1 MGQQESLPQKIP
13 HREEFP
19 SAPSWVQGGFYIWVG
34 AAFTKPSS
42 VVSLVLQNSSINH
55 QPSPQQVWH
64 FTPPGQ
70 ETRLHVSHEVRHRNK
85 TPKSSTHPPA
95 TGTWG
100 LLPPSLSLSVYSHSA
115 TFPVQSKQP
124 PFTSP
129 TKDDTA
135 AGTGPLSKQ
144 PMPRCGLIL
153 AGERHHYLTLLKL
166 DHCL

>member
-13 HREEFP
+13 HREKFP
-19 SAPSWVQGGFYIWVG
+19 SAPSWVQGGFCIWVG

-70 ETRLHVSHEVRHRNK
+70 ETWLHVSHEVRHRNK

-95 TGTWG
+95 TGIWG
-100 LLPPSLSLSVYSHSA
+100 LLPPSLSLSLCIRI
-115 TFPVQSKQP
+115 QP
-124 PFTSP
+124 PFLFNPSNH
-129 TKDDTA
+129 
-135 AGTGPLSKQ
+135 PL
-144 PMPRCGLIL
+144 PPRLRMALLQEQVLCLSSLCRGVGLS
-153 AGERHHYLTLLKL
+153 
-166 DHCL
+166 